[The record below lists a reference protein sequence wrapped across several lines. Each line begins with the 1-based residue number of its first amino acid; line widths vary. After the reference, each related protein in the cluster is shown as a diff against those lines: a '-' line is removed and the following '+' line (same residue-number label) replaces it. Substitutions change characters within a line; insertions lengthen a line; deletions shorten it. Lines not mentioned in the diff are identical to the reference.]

1 MTAIALA
8 LALSLGSVASDAP
21 VPDVTQEAPPLAA
34 ASSVGTSHTRWGLML
49 DGGLPDLVGASVLYR
64 PLPWLRVNGGLAT
77 NTAGVA
83 VRAGVG
89 VAFYFPITP
98 SLNLDV
104 GHYFPADYRPLAQRL
119 GMSTPDETVA
129 LALQDIGYDFASATV
144 GLELGSPRHF
154 SFFVRAGISYWSFN
168 VGQSEAILRAALQ
181 DEGLT
186 ADPIQLRFTSPSAK
200 VGFLIYFK

>member
-1 MTAIALA
+1 MTPILLA
-8 LALSLGSVASDAP
+8 LSLSLGSVASDAP
-21 VPDVTQEAPPLAA
+21 VPAVT
-34 ASSVGTSHTRWGLML
+34 SSDSTSHTRWGLML
-49 DGGLPDLVGASVLYR
+49 DGGLPEFMGASLLYR
-64 PLPWLRVNGGLAT
+64 PLPWLRLNAGLAT
-77 NTAGVA
+77 NTAGLA
-83 VRAGVG
+83 VRGGVG
-89 VAFYFPITP
+89 VALYFPITP

-104 GHYFPADYRPLAQRL
+104 GHYFPADYGPLAQKL

-144 GLELGSPRHF
+144 GLEVGSPRHF

-168 VGQSEAILRAALQ
+168 VGQSEALLRAALE

>member
-1 MTAIALA
+1 
-8 LALSLGSVASDAP
+8 
-21 VPDVTQEAPPLAA
+21 
-34 ASSVGTSHTRWGLML
+34 ML
-49 DGGLPDLVGASVLYR
+49 DGGLPDLAGASLLYR
-64 PLPWLRVNGGLAT
+64 PLPWLRVNAGLAT

-119 GMSTPDETVA
+119 GMSTDGAAA

-154 SFFVRAGISYWSFN
+154 SFFVRAGLSYWSFN

-181 DEGLT
+181 DEGLS

>member
-1 MTAIALA
+1 MTPVLLA
-8 LALSLGSVASDAP
+8 LSLSLGSVAA
-21 VPDVTQEAPPLAA
+21 EAPTPAVTEA
-34 ASSVGTSHTRWGLML
+34 ASTSGSTAHTRWGLLL
-49 DGGLPDLVGASVLYR
+49 DGGLPELVGASLLYR
-64 PLPWLRVNGGLAT
+64 PLPWLRFNAGLAT
-77 NTAGVA
+77 NTAGLA

-119 GMSTPDETVA
+119 GMSAADETVA
-129 LALQDIGYDFASATV
+129 LALQDISYDFASATV

-168 VGQSEAILRAALQ
+168 VGQSEALLRAALQ
-181 DEGLT
+181 DQGLT
-186 ADPIQLRFTSPSAK
+186 ADPVQLRFTSPSAK